1 MTAAMLIGAN
11 LFFFMINAD
20 KDDKGRPYRV
30 EAERIALEI
39 ENGTYREEHLQNY
52 NDIVGVEKQTPEEKD
67 SFYDS
72 DSDYLMKEIDGT
84 LYRFDYFYGSDRRA
98 DWILL
103 NGCLF
108 FAAFLLI
115 LLLLI
120 LRKKI
125 IAPFEKIREVP
136 YELAKGHLSIPLKEN
151 KGKYFGRFVWG
162 LDLLREELEQQ
173 KAGELALQKEKKT
186 LVLSLSHDLKTPL
199 GVIELYSK
207 ALEKDLYTDEVKK
220 KQIAHGIHE
229 KCEEIKAY
237 VDQIIQASHED
248 FLRLEVK
255 EGEFYL
261 SQVIGQLQSFYADK
275 LELFQ
280 TEFVVEAYT
289 DCILSGD
296 ADRAVEVLQNV
307 MENAMKYGDGKR
319 ITVSFATEEDCQL
332 ISIQNTGCTLSDNE
346 LSHIFESFWRGSNV
360 GSQDGSGLGLYICQQ
375 LMHRMNGDIFAECRE
390 QTMVVTVVLQR
401 NAS

>member
-84 LYRFDYFYGSDRRA
+84 LYRFDYSYGSDHTA
-98 DWILL
+98 DWVLL

-108 FAAFLLI
+108 FAAFLMV

-120 LRKKI
+120 LRKNI

-136 YELAKGHLSIPLKEN
+136 YELAKGHLSVPLKES
-151 KGKYFGRFVWG
+151 KEKYFGRFVWG

-207 ALEKDLYTDEVKK
+207 ALEKDLYTDEEKK

-229 KCEEIKAY
+229 KCEEIRAY
-237 VDQIIQASHED
+237 VDQIIHASNED
-248 FLRLEVK
+248 FLKLEVK

-261 SQVIGQLQSFYADK
+261 SQVIRQLQSFYADK
-275 LELFQ
+275 LELLK
-280 TEFVVEAYT
+280 TEFVVEDYT

-296 ADRAVEVLQNV
+296 EDRAIEVLQNV

-319 ITVSFATEEDCQL
+319 ITVSFVTEEDCQL

-360 GSQDGSGLGLYICQQ
+360 GSQAGSGLGLYICQQ

-390 QTMVVTVVLQR
+390 QTMVVTVVF
-401 NAS
+401 SF